1 MILLCNNA
9 HLDGSSV
16 CNGGDK
22 KMRSLATVVLGL
34 VVAMPVI
41 AQQSPE
47 EAARL
52 EANKQ
57 LVLKFFATPV
67 GEERRKMLT
76 DDYIQHN
83 PRFVEL
89 TGMHGSQAWLDAL
102 NMARGKIRVTDP
114 DFNLRSTPVILM
126 AEGDLVTAIYKAV
139 LPNPDDPSKT
149 YEAFNFE
156 TLRIRD
162 GKLAEH
168 WDALKL
174 EKGWKDGLN
183 APVAQP
189 AAPAATPR

>member
-1 MILLCNNA
+1 MRYAFTLILA
-9 HLDGSSV
+9 
-16 CNGGDK
+16 
-22 KMRSLATVVLGL
+22 LGF
-34 VVAMPVI
+34 AMPAL
-41 AQQSPE
+41 AQQSAA

-57 LVLKFFATPV
+57 LVLKFFATPA
-67 GEERRKMLT
+67 GEERKKMLT

-83 PRFVEL
+83 PRFVAL
-89 TGMHGSQAWLDAL
+89 TGMHGAQAWLDAIT
-102 NMARGKIRVTDP
+102 MARGKIRVTDP
-114 DFNLRSTPVILM
+114 DFRLSGTPVIMM
-126 AEGDLVTAIYKAV
+126 AEGDLVTLIFKAV
-139 LPNPDDPSKT
+139 LPDPDDPTKT

-183 APVAQP
+183 APPQP
-189 AAPAATPR
+189 AAPPVTGR

>member
-1 MILLCNNA
+1 MRYVTTLILA
-9 HLDGSSV
+9 
-16 CNGGDK
+16 
-22 KMRSLATVVLGL
+22 LGM
-34 VVAMPVI
+34 AMPAW
-41 AQQSPE
+41 AQQSAA

-57 LVLKFFATPV
+57 VLMKFFALAGDV
-67 GEERRKMLT
+67 EARKKMLT
-76 DDYIQHN
+76 DDYKQHN

-89 TGMHGSQAWLDAL
+89 TGPTGSQAWADAI
-102 NMARGKIRVTDP
+102 NTARGRIRVTDP

-156 TLRIRD
+156 TVRIRD

-174 EKGWKDGLN
+174 EKGWMEGLKS
-183 APVAQP
+183 PPQP
-189 AAPAATPR
+189 SAPAVTGR

>member
-1 MILLCNNA
+1 
-9 HLDGSSV
+9 
-16 CNGGDK
+16 
-22 KMRSLATVVLGL
+22 MRYLATLVLGL
-34 VVAMPVI
+34 MVSVPTL
-41 AQQSPE
+41 AQQLPA

-57 LVLKFFATPV
+57 VLMKFFAL
-67 GEERRKMLT
+67 GGDLEARKKMLT
-76 DDYIQHN
+76 DDYLQHN

-89 TGMHGSQAWLDAL
+89 TGPVGPQAWFDAL
-102 NMARGKIRVTDP
+102 NMARGRIRVTDP
-114 DFNLRSTPVILM
+114 DFNLRSPTVILM

-156 TLRIRD
+156 TVRIRD

-174 EKGWKDGLN
+174 EKGWKAGLSG
-183 APVAQP
+183 PAQP
-189 AAPAATPR
+189 AAPAVTGR

>member
-1 MILLCNNA
+1 MRYAFTLILA
-9 HLDGSSV
+9 
-16 CNGGDK
+16 
-22 KMRSLATVVLGL
+22 LGL
-34 VVAMPVI
+34 ALPAA
-41 AQQSPE
+41 AQQSAA

-57 LVLKFFATPV
+57 VLMKFFAL
-67 GEERRKMLT
+67 GGDLEARKKMLT

-89 TGMHGSQAWLDAL
+89 TGATGSQAWYDAI
-102 NMARGKIRVTDP
+102 NMARGRIRVTDP

-126 AEGDLVTAIYKAV
+126 AEGDLVTAIYKTV
-139 LPNPDDPSKT
+139 LPNPDDPTKT

-156 TLRIRD
+156 TVRIRD

-174 EKGWKDGLN
+174 EKGWKEGLKL
-183 APVAQP
+183 PPQP
-189 AAPAATPR
+189 AAPAVTGR

>member
-1 MILLCNNA
+1 
-9 HLDGSSV
+9 
-16 CNGGDK
+16 
-22 KMRSLATVVLGL
+22 MRKVACVMLGL
-34 VVAMPVI
+34 VLCMPAI

-57 LVLKFFATPV
+57 VLLKFFALA
-67 GEERRKMLT
+67 GDIEGRRKMLT

-83 PRFVEL
+83 PRFIAL
-89 TGMHGSQAWLDAL
+89 TGAHGSQAWVDAITT
-102 NMARGKIRVTDP
+102 ARGKIRVTDP

-139 LPNPDDPSKT
+139 LPDPDDPSKT

-156 TLRIRD
+156 TVRIRD

-174 EKGWKDGLN
+174 EKGWKDGLT
-183 APVAQP
+183 APVVPP
-189 AAPAATPR
+189 AAPAR

>member
-1 MILLCNNA
+1 MRYVFTLIL
-9 HLDGSSV
+9 
-16 CNGGDK
+16 
-22 KMRSLATVVLGL
+22 VLGF
-34 VVAMPVI
+34 AMPAL
-41 AQQSPE
+41 AQQSAA

-57 LVLKFFATPV
+57 LVLKFFATSV
-67 GEERRKMLT
+67 GEERKKMLT

-83 PRFVEL
+83 PRFVGL
-89 TGMHGSQAWLDAL
+89 TGMHGPQAWLDAA
-102 NMARGKIRVTDP
+102 NIARGKIRVTDP
-114 DFNLRSTPVILM
+114 DFRLSGTPVIMM
-126 AEGDLVTAIYKAV
+126 AEGDLVTLIFKAV
-139 LPNPDDPSKT
+139 LPDPDDPTKT

-183 APVAQP
+183 APPQP
-189 AAPAATPR
+189 AAPAVTGR

>member
-1 MILLCNNA
+1 MRYVATLILA
-9 HLDGSSV
+9 
-16 CNGGDK
+16 
-22 KMRSLATVVLGL
+22 LGFT
-34 VVAMPVI
+34 MPAL
-41 AQQSPE
+41 AQQSAA

-57 LVLKFFATPV
+57 VLMKFFAL
-67 GEERRKMLT
+67 GGDLEARKKMLT
-76 DDYIQHN
+76 DDYKQHN

-89 TGMHGSQAWLDAL
+89 TGPIGPQAWIDAL
-102 NMARGKIRVTDP
+102 NTARGRIRVTDP

-156 TLRIRD
+156 TVRIRD

-174 EKGWKDGLN
+174 EKGWMEGLKS
-183 APVAQP
+183 PPQP
-189 AAPAATPR
+189 SAPAVTGR